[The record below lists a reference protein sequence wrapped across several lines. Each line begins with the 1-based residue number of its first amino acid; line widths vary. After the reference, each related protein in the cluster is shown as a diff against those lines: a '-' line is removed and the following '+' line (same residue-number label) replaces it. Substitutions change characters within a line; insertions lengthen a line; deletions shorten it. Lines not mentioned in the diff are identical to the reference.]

1 MRSNV
6 RGKAREIVDVLK
18 YKNLRLSQWGYFHFG
33 IQVIGF
39 VIAIYGLAGSAPTT
53 VNLSI
58 GAVGVLVFILPLI
71 MGIGRGLRSQYNKDS
86 TSAHAQAAYETLQYD
101 ATEGFEIIRLPSQSL
116 ISASTALNQR
126 LLQGLTLDFSEI
138 EHFEAKIIRF
148 WQHEHKN
155 QTEYLLY
162 KAKQP
167 SHLFNERKIAIVN
180 SFSASSQSLNIGK
193 TSYFSSMITNDFSG
207 LQLQCHAG
215 NRTLTSDKLLPISN
229 NTLLELPTSRMS
241 NDIGITLLAR
251 AEGHAVLWIQN
262 SKAMMSRDKLVA
274 TGSGSL
280 DWDDIKRYEND
291 YGNPASNFVDIV
303 KYGMARELV
312 EESELKGILS
322 IKEIADS
329 ILMLGY
335 FRWIERGGRP
345 EFVGIC
351 DLPCSVAQLTPNP
364 NEVCSTSNGSPIQ
377 SERIKTSQE
386 LAQFCEEYLHN
397 DAKDVSLPLEVL
409 LSRLQAIQA
418 QPDSEEHQILQRF
431 WAL

>member
-1 MRSNV
+1 MYS
-6 RGKAREIVDVLK
+6 GKTREIIDVLK
-18 YKNLRLSQWGYFHFG
+18 YKNLKLSQWGYFHFA
-33 IQVIGF
+33 IQFVGF
-39 VIAIYGLAGSAPTT
+39 VVALYGLAGSPASTM
-53 VNLSI
+53 NLSI
-58 GAVGVLVFILPLI
+58 GVVGLAVFVLPLVI
-71 MGIGRGLRSQYNKDS
+71 GISTGLRSQYNSDS
-86 TSAHAQAAYETLQYD
+86 VSPQAKAAYDSLQHD
-101 ATEGFEIIRLPSQSL
+101 ATEGFSIIRLPSQSL
-116 ISASTALNQR
+116 ISASESLDHRLFNGLALN
-126 LLQGLTLDFSEI
+126 FSEI
-138 EHFEAKIIRF
+138 DKFEEKIIRF

-167 SHLFNERKIAIVN
+167 SNLFNERKIAIVN
-180 SFSASSQSLNIGK
+180 SLCASTQTLNIGK

-207 LQLQCHAG
+207 LQLRCEAG
-215 NRTLTSDKLLPISN
+215 NRTLTSDKLLPINN

-280 DWDDIKRYEND
+280 DWEDIKRYEND
-291 YGNPASNFVDIV
+291 YGSPATNFFDIV

-335 FRWIERGGRP
+335 FRWIDRGGRP
-345 EFVGIC
+345 EFIGIC

-364 NEVCSTSNGSPIQ
+364 SEVSSTANGTPIQ
-377 SERIKTSQE
+377 SIRIKSAE
-386 LAQFCEEYLHN
+386 DLNAFCEEYIHS
-397 DAKDVSLPLEVL
+397 DDKDVSLPLEVL
-409 LSRLQAIQA
+409 LTRLQHIQA
-418 QPDSEEHQILQRF
+418 APNSEDAQKLKAF
-431 WAL
+431 WEL